1 MEQVIIILLALSVLC
16 LAGVVYLARIRS
28 QRFGYLEKKGR
39 SEGFDVAIPDS
50 LMNSFS
56 GGDVSYFPKIVT
68 TQATEPGSEE
78 IIQKFNQCIA
88 EGRDTVK
95 GCLSSSGAGFKAGV
109 CMKLCKQQY
118 GDLSPYCSS
127 VCTDQQNQVNTSARF
142 GPA

>member
-1 MEQVIIILLALSVLC
+1 MDKMEQVVIILLALSVLC
-16 LAGVVYLARIRS
+16 LVGVVYLDQI
-28 QRFGYLEKKGR
+28 KKGR
-39 SEGFDVAIPDS
+39 SEGFDVAIPAS
-50 LMNSFS
+50 LMSSFS

-68 TQATEPGSEE
+68 TQAEEPGAEE

-109 CMKLCKQQY
+109 CTKLCKQQY

>member
-1 MEQVIIILLALSVLC
+1 MIFYLEQDKMEKIVAMMLALSVLC
-16 LAGVVYLARIRS
+16 LAGVVYL
-28 QRFGYLEKKGR
+28 EKKTTR
-39 SEGFDVAIPDS
+39 LEGFDVAIPAS
-50 LMNSFS
+50 LMSSLS

-78 IIQKFNQCIA
+78 IVQAFNQCIA

-95 GCLSSSGAGFKAGV
+95 GCLTSSGAGFKAGV